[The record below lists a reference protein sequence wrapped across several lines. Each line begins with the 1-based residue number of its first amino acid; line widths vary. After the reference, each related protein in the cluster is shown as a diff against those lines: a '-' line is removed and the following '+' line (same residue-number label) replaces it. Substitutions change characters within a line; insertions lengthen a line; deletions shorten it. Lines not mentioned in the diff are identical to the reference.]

1 MTFSVKRNLISE
13 AYSSNIERVVIWLL
27 SFCSIRDAILVTFAN
42 LFTSIFA
49 GLVIFA
55 ILGFLAAQMKMPIEK
70 VIQSA
75 EGLAFIA
82 YPEAVVQMPWSNL
95 WAILF
100 FVMLFI
106 LGLGSQVSTRAKNII
121 ARAFK
126 ETIKDFISIFTQAK
140 TRFCSSSLTV
150 MKKNNY

>member
-1 MTFSVKRNLISE
+1 M
-13 AYSSNIERVVIWLL
+13 
-27 SFCSIRDAILVTFAN
+27 VTFTN

-49 GLVIFA
+49 GLVIFS
-55 ILGFLAAQMKMPIEK
+55 ILGFLAKQMNVPIDK
-70 VIQSA
+70 VVDSA

-82 YPEAVVQMPWSNL
+82 YPEAVVQMPVPHL

-121 ARAFK
+121 ARTFK
-126 ETIKDFISIFTQAK
+126 ETIKDFISIFMQAK
-140 TRFCSSSLTV
+140 TASALRHLR
-150 MKKNNY
+150 